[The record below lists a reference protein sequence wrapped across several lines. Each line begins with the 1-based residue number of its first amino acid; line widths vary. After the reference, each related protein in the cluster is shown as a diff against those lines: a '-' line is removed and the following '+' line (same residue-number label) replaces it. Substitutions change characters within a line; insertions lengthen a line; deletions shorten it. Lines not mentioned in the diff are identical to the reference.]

1 MGTISGEDL
10 DLLVYQDSPVNIS
23 GPQASCASY
32 RQQPGSNEF
41 VRVSQV
47 EQCVVNLEGQP
58 STESGRE
65 FRRAVTI
72 PGLMGRGGL
81 SAAFRP
87 MRMVL

>member
-1 MGTISGEDL
+1 MPSLSIQWAHFWGGS

-32 RQQPGSNEF
+32 RQQAGSNEF

-58 STESGRE
+58 STESGGSFAERSPYL
-65 FRRAVTI
+65 VY
-72 PGLMGRGGL
+72 RGT
-81 SAAFRP
+81 
-87 MRMVL
+87 